1 MLERGTTL
9 SGYRIDGVLGQG
21 GMGIVYEATQLS
33 LNRVVA
39 LKVLAPHLGAD
50 HNFTE
55 RFRREGQIQATLEHP
70 NIVTIYEAG
79 LSDHG
84 LFLAMRLVRGPN
96 LKKLIVAGEL
106 DAPRTLRLLSPIADA
121 LDTAHA
127 AGLIHRDIKPQNIL
141 IAGRDHPFL
150 ADFGL
155 TKASAETTALTQ
167 TGQFVGT
174 LDYIAPEQVSGHE
187 AGTPADIYAL
197 AAVLYESLTG
207 VVPFVKASEAAV
219 LWAVMTDPAPR
230 VTDERPDL
238 PAAMDAVIEKGMAKE
253 PEHRHSSAAELILE
267 AANALGEV
275 IPAAVSPPSAAPP
288 AVAREQATSTR
299 PVPAPP
305 RHRGPRRVRRLR
317 RRPGEQPFKGGGQS
331 RHGTVHIPLAP
342 SFTLLHGPLSR
353 DDVVPLIGN
362 EQVIEDVMRRVVH
375 SSGGSFLL
383 TGFRGVGKTT
393 VVRQALERVRER
405 GGDVSLVPVFIDVA
419 QPKTRGELLV
429 ELMKGVYERLADDR
443 ELQRVRP
450 DLEQKLTRAYERT
463 SLMLKES
470 RAQGV
475 ERNLGASVGPSL
487 SGISAQVSAGRKVIG
502 SSSVDAE
509 YLHYEPAEME
519 HDFRRIVH
527 DMVGD
532 APAGDTDQAPGVFSR
547 IMRRPP
553 AEAPAWKGH
562 VVVVLDEL
570 DKLANQ
576 PGGEGTIRELIA
588 ELKTLFTTQGV
599 HFLFVGGPDLH
610 GEAMDDRGRGNSV
623 YESVFSWHAYVP
635 CIWGAERRLLE
646 ALLSDAEA
654 LDSELVE
661 MLRGHI
667 AFWGRGIPRLMIH
680 EINSFVTWKDS
691 QPYLALSPTDL
702 ERIEFFAGVERVVRD
717 FIDLHEGSDEVR
729 IDVDQWRL
737 AVHYA
742 VEWILRFRVT
752 FTADEVTN
760 LSSGGKVDPL
770 LALSPEEVADLL
782 EHLEDAGLLHQV
794 TGRLAGQTYY
804 GDEPDAQVAAYE
816 VVEDV
821 ESTVRASA
829 VAAVD
834 TGIAPALD
842 VAFKGH
848 IGETLADGR
857 YSLLEELDRS
867 GNGRVYRGHDAEKG
881 IEVAVKVFDL
891 PSLAGNERMRQRFLR
906 EGRIALE
913 LDHPN
918 VVHTFDTFAEPDGRL
933 AIVMELVRG
942 HSLAHR
948 LATGGPLDAP
958 GAVSIACHLLGA
970 LDHAQSRGIVRLDLR
985 PSGVMLDSRLVP
997 VVVNLGL
1004 AKQMRDGE
1012 SAGPTEVGAV
1022 LGTPRYAAPEA
1033 LKGEEVDIRADL
1045 YSLALI
1051 LFEML
1056 AGHPARQGDS
1066 IQALMTAALD
1076 ERIDLGGLAVSQSL
1090 TEAIAGALVPEPGS
1104 RHPGP
1109 AAMLEALRAAPESA

>member
-39 LKVLAPHLGAD
+39 LKVLAPHLGD
-50 HNFTE
+50 DRSFSE
-55 RFRREGQIQATLEHP
+55 RFRREGQIQATVDHP
-70 NIVTIYEAG
+70 NIVTVYEAG
-79 LSDHG
+79 HSEHG

-96 LKKLIVAGEL
+96 LKKLIVAREL
-106 DAPRTLRLLSPIADA
+106 DTARTLRLLAPIADA
-121 LDTAHA
+121 LDSAHA
-127 AGLIHRDIKPQNIL
+127 SGLIHRDIKPQNIL
-141 IAGRDHPFL
+141 ITERDHPYL

-155 TKASAETTALTQ
+155 TKASGETTALTK

-174 LDYIAPEQVSGHE
+174 LDYIAPEQVLGHE

-197 AAVLYESLTG
+197 AAVLYECLTG
-207 VVPFVKASEAAV
+207 VVPYAKASEAAV
-219 LWAVMTDPAPR
+219 LYAVMTDPPPQ
-230 VTDERPDL
+230 VTAERPEL
-238 PAAMDAVIEKGMAKE
+238 PVALDAVIEKGMAKE
-253 PEHRHSSAAELILE
+253 PEQRHLSATELIGE
-267 AANALGEV
+267 AASALGEPV
-275 IPAAVSPPSAAPP
+275 PAAASPPSAVPQGTSA
-288 AVAREQATSTR
+288 QA
-299 PVPAPP
+299 VPAPP
-305 RHRGPRRVRRLR
+305 RQRGPRRVRRLR
-317 RRPGEQPFKGGGQS
+317 RRPGDQPFKAGGQ
-331 RHGTVHIPLAP
+331 RHGTVHIPLTPAF
-342 SFTLLHGPLSR
+342 SLLHGPLGR

-362 EQVIEDVMRRVVH
+362 EEVIEDVMRRIIH
-375 SSGGSFLL
+375 SSGGSFLV

-393 VVRQALERVRER
+393 VVRQALERVRDR

-419 QPKTRGELLV
+419 QPKTRGELLI
-429 ELMKGVYERLADDR
+429 ELMKGVYERLADERDLSR
-443 ELQRVRP
+443 LRP
-450 DLEQKLTRAYERT
+450 DLEHKLTRAYERT
-463 SLMLKES
+463 SKMLKES

-475 ERNLGASVGPSL
+475 ERNIGANLGPSL
-487 SGISAQVSAGRKVIG
+487 SGLSAQVSAGRKMVG
-502 SSSVDAE
+502 SSSLDAE
-509 YLHYEPAEME
+509 YRDYGPAEME
-519 HDFRRIVH
+519 HDFRRIVN

-532 APAGDTDQAPGVFSR
+532 AATGETGASPGGFSR
-547 IMRRPP
+547 ILRRPP
-553 AEAPAWKGH
+553 TEAPPWKGH

-570 DKLANQ
+570 DKLADQ

-588 ELKTLFTTQGV
+588 GLKTLLTTQGV
-599 HFLFVGGPDLH
+599 HFLFIGGPDLH

-623 YESVFSWHAYVP
+623 YESVFSWYAYVP
-635 CIWGAERRLLE
+635 CIWGAERKLLE
-646 ALLSDAEA
+646 ALISDDEA
-654 LDSELVE
+654 LDSAPVE
-661 MLRGHI
+661 MLRGHL
-667 AFWGRGIPRLMIH
+667 AFWGRGIPRLMLH
-680 EINSFVTWKDS
+680 EIHSFVTWKDS
-691 QPYLALSPTDL
+691 QPYLALSPKDL
-702 ERIEFFAGVERVVRD
+702 DRVEFFAGVERVVRE
-717 FIDLHEGSDEVR
+717 FIELHEGSDEV
-729 IDVDQWRL
+729 DMGVDQWRL

-752 FTADEVTN
+752 FTADEVAN
-760 LSSGGKVDPL
+760 LGSGGKLDPL
-770 LALSPEEVADLL
+770 LALSSEEVADLL
-782 EHLEDAGLLHQV
+782 EHLEEAGLLRQV
-794 TGRLAGQTYY
+794 AGRLAGQTYY

-821 ESTVRASA
+821 ESAVRASA

-834 TGIAPALD
+834 TDVAPALEM
-842 VAFKGH
+842 AFEGH
-848 IGETLADGR
+848 VGETLADGR

-867 GNGRVYRGHDAEKG
+867 GSGRVYRGRDAEQR
-881 IEVAVKVFDL
+881 IDVAVKVFDL

-918 VVHTFDTFAEPDGRL
+918 IVHTFDTFAEQDGRL
-933 AIVMELVRG
+933 AIVMELVEG

-948 LATGGPLDAP
+948 LRTEGALDAP
-958 GAVSIACHLLGA
+958 AAVSIACHLLDA

-1004 AKQMRDGE
+1004 AKHIRESE
-1012 SAGPTEVGAV
+1012 SAGPTQVGAV

-1033 LKGEEVDIRADL
+1033 LRGEEVDIRADL

-1076 ERIDLGGLAVSQSL
+1076 EHIDLGDLAVSQPL
-1090 TEAIAGALVPEPGS
+1090 TEAIAGALAHDPGS
-1104 RHPGP
+1104 RHNGP
-1109 AAMLEALRAAPESA
+1109 AAMLEALRAAPEYA